1 VAEFSLVIFT
11 VIAVGLGA
19 FSFGRMTMRERIEY
33 SAEREVRLHVRIDEL
48 LDELDAAHALAD
60 HLMRTPEPHL
70 HPALRVLK
78 GDGA

>member
-1 VAEFSLVIFT
+1 MAEFSLVIFT

-33 SAEREVRLHVRIDEL
+33 SAEREVRLHVRIEEL

-60 HLMRTPEPHL
+60 HLLRTPEPQR
-70 HPALRVLK
+70 HPALRVLR